1 MGVVATLIAFLGLM
15 SRPGLAEELMA
26 HFGYL
31 CTSCA

>member
-31 CTSCA
+31 CASCA